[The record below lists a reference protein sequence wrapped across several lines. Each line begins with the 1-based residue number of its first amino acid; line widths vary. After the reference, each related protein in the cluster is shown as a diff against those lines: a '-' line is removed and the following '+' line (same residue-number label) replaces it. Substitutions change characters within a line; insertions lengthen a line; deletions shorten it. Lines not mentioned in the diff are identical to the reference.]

1 MDRGR
6 FLMRGSCSNAY
17 VLVPGDPRVP
27 FSLKRQGSFVQECR
41 GNRCFSPFAANCAR
55 RSRSRR
61 PLLACPAK
69 QLDQSCAAAF

>member
-27 FSLKRQGSFVQECR
+27 FRSNDKVLSCKNVAVT
-41 GNRCFSPFAANCAR
+41 AA
-55 RSRSRR
+55 SR
-61 PLLACPAK
+61 PLLPTARAGP
-69 QLDQSCAAAF
+69 DHEGHS